1 MAVNACIT
9 VPAKEATGAPEAIQ
23 AVLFTVLTT
32 VGFGPKNGTTEVR
45 FCIPHGHEAASPLP
59 TVELVTHRSN
69 EVTQLT
75 SVYQDQKEGRSHLPY
90 NLKFHSI
97 KEMWETV
104 RGSEGGS
111 FIASEDG
118 INHDW
123 EKTFK
128 KTALQHV
135 TPGAWP
141 GNTDLWE

>member
-1 MAVNACIT
+1 M
-9 VPAKEATGAPEAIQ
+9 
-23 AVLFTVLTT
+23 
-32 VGFGPKNGTTEVR
+32 
-45 FCIPHGHEAASPLP
+45 
-59 TVELVTHRSN
+59 ELVTHRSN

-128 KTALQHV
+128 KKQHFSMSHQVPDLV
-135 TPGAWP
+135 TQTCGSKEKAAYTFSGTEAP
-141 GNTDLWE
+141 